1 MHDLKDI
8 RRNPD
13 RYRTGFAA
21 RGFDYDVD
29 ELIALDEKRRA
40 LIQENQ
46 ELKELKNKLSKEI
59 GQLMREGKDA
69 TELRERVKEISA
81 TIPRREDL
89 IEEIE
94 KKIESDLAMLP
105 NIPHE
110 SVPVGVDE
118 KDNVV
123 VRTWGE
129 PRRFDFEP
137 LAHWEIG
144 AALGLYDPERAA
156 KIARSRFAMT
166 YGPLARLERA
176 LIAFMLDMQTERN
189 GYIEVVPPFLVNPQT
204 MFGTGQLPK
213 FADELFFCERDELY
227 LIPTAEVPL
236 TNIHAGEILDAEQ
249 LPIKYTAYTPC
260 FRREAGSYGR
270 DTRGLI
276 RLHQFNKIELVKF
289 TTPETSYDELELLVS
304 DAASIL
310 EALELPYRV
319 VLLCTGDLGFSA
331 AKTYDLEVWL
341 PSSNT
346 YREISSCSNFEDFQA
361 RRAGIK
367 FKRSRDAKPEFVH
380 TLNGSGL
387 AVGRTVAA
395 IMENYQTRDGNIEIP
410 EALRPYMGGAK
421 VIGS

>member
-13 RYRTGFAA
+13 RYRAGFAA

-46 ELKELKNKLSKEI
+46 ELKELKNKLSKQI

-94 KKIESDLAMLP
+94 KKIESDLATLP

-213 FADELFFCERDELY
+213 FADELFYCERDELY

>member
-13 RYRTGFAA
+13 RYRIGFAA

-46 ELKELKNKLSKEI
+46 ELKELKNKLSKQI

-94 KKIESDLAMLP
+94 EKIESDLAALP

-213 FADELFFCERDELY
+213 FADELFYCERDELY

-395 IMENYQTRDGNIEIP
+395 IMENYQTRDGNIEVP
-410 EALRPYMGGAK
+410 EVLRTYMGGAK

>member
-13 RYRTGFAA
+13 RYRAGFAA

-94 KKIESDLAMLP
+94 KRIESDLAMLP

-213 FADELFFCERDELY
+213 FADELFYCERDELY